1 MKNAKS
7 EQFSRDQ
14 MVSGR
19 KYPDLTSDYLAP
31 QPVIWD
37 TDYDSSVMG
46 NFLSAEVSK
55 FAVGIVSACDQMT
68 SSLYMYKSG

>member
-19 KYPDLTSDYLAP
+19 KNPDLTSDYLAP

-37 TDYDSSVMG
+37 TAWGSSVMA
-46 NFLSAEVSK
+46 NFPYYEVSK
-55 FAVGIVSACDQMT
+55 FAIGIVSACEQMT